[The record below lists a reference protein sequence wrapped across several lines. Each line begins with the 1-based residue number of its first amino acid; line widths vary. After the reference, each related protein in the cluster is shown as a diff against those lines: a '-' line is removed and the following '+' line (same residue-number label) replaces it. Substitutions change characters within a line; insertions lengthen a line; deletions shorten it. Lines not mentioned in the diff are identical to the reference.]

1 MTPSVDNL
9 MRDQQAHI
17 ETLKRHR
24 ATLQSAKQLLLCAEP
39 EGDLWVALAAGISA
53 LDSEIYR
60 QTMATSA
67 MHQATGWTAS
77 ITPAGTVSEGTQSA
91 QRILRDVP
99 PETDDKPK
107 VPGWLIGC
115 ALVATV
121 GFIFIASS
129 ITTA

>member
-1 MTPSVDNL
+1 MTTSVDTL

-39 EGDLWVALAAGISA
+39 EGDLWVALAAGIAA
-53 LDSEIYR
+53 LDGEIYR
-60 QTMATSA
+60 QSMATSTLQ
-67 MHQATGWTAS
+67 QATGWQPISVPAS
-77 ITPAGTVSEGTQSA
+77 TVSEGTHSA

-107 VPGWLIGC
+107 VPGWLIGF

-121 GFIFIASS
+121 GFIAIASS